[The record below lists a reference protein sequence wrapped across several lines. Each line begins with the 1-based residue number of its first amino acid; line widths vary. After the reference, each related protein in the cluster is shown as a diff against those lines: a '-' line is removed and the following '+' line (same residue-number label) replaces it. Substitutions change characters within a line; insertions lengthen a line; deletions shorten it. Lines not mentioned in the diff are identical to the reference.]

1 MSTSHT
7 FIPLNNIS
15 AVIINEGLSR
25 WNVRYYLAVVIRR
38 GGGVVVALDVG
49 GYFLAPDTHSL
60 TGTGHETATCGPFGD
75 LPRCTGTALQ
85 RI

>member
-15 AVIINEGLSR
+15 TVIINEGLSR

-49 GYFLAPDTHSL
+49 DHFPAPDRDAL
-60 TGTGHETATCGPFGD
+60 TDRYRA
-75 LPRCTGTALQ
+75 
-85 RI
+85 

>member
-15 AVIINEGLSR
+15 TVIINEGLSR

-38 GGGVVVALDVG
+38 GGGVVVALDGMRQPHAVLLEIYHG
-49 GYFLAPDTHSL
+49 VREQLFDEYEDQ
-60 TGTGHETATCGPFGD
+60 E
-75 LPRCTGTALQ
+75 
-85 RI
+85 